1 MKKGMLALM
10 VLGCIGAGAMTAQAI
25 DSVVSGDSKTLDVTT
40 NNGVVTVTPVTGDV
54 GEKNTNL
61 VTGRHVYNYLHSTTV
76 ELGMNSSA
84 AGQFSVAAGYESS
97 AEGMCSIA
105 LGAMTSASKDV
116 ATAIGMYSEA
126 SGEYALATGFY
137 NTASGESATA
147 VGAGNTASEEA
158 SVALGY
164 GNTSSGKAAT
174 AVGVQS
180 IAAGEKST
188 AMGYGSYANAE
199 GATAIGYQAVSTE
212 KGTVSFGHKSG
223 EATGTYTVTYKSADD
238 SDMATVTTTTEYK
251 VGDKLSDGS
260 EVTAC
265 EADTYDSDSFAR
277 LTNVADGKDK
287 NDAATYGQI
296 AAQNQTITDTQNELK
311 DNNGNVIATFKIG
324 SASYTAGD
332 NVEIKDNVISVKAD
346 GKVEAGNTGIVTG
359 GEVYDSING
368 IRSDLEGQINKVGAG
383 AAALAML
390 HSETFDPANKWNFAV
405 GYGHYKNANA
415 GALGAFYKPN
425 ADTTV
430 TVASTMGNGNPMFG
444 AGVSFKIGRRG
455 QNFAPNASNAELANE
470 VNRLR
475 QQNANQAEEISSLKA
490 QMAEVLQKLAL
501 SEHVNKSA
509 R

>member
-1 MKKGMLALM
+1 MRKGILALM
-10 VLGCIGAGAMTAQAI
+10 ALGCIGAGAMTAQAI
-25 DSVVSGDSKTLDVTT
+25 DSVKSGDSKTLTVTT

-76 ELGMNSSA
+76 ELGMDSSA
-84 AGQFSVAAGYESS
+84 AGYFSIAAGYESS

-126 SGEYALATGFY
+126 SGEYALAAGFG
-137 NTASGESATA
+137 NIAEGESATA
-147 VGAGNTASEEA
+147 VGANNTASEEA

-223 EATGTYTVTYKSADD
+223 EFTGYYKD
-238 SDMATVTTTTEYK
+238 SSGNMSTTQETGY
-251 VGDKLSDGS
+251 
-260 EVTAC
+260 
-265 EADTYDSDSFAR
+265 EAVNYDSDSFAR

-296 AAQNQTITDTQNELK
+296 AKAGQTITNTQNELK

-332 NVEIKDNVISVKAD
+332 NVEISDDHVISVKAD